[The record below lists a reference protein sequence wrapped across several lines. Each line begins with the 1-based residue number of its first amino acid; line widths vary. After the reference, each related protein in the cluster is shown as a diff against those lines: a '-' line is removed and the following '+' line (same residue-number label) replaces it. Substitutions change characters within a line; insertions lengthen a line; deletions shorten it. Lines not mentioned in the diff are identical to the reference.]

1 MMNGIEFIT
10 ATDGKQ
16 FYIESFL
23 KSILYG
29 YGTLINSTKTY
40 SRNDMHETIKRVQK
54 SSKAHNEIEDFL
66 CTDLINNYVKPNLGL
81 FGLENLVVD
90 VGVRET
96 KENVTVGHLDIKF
109 HVPSLSND
117 DYYAFEAKRLDKNKS
132 KQQYYINGGIARFT
146 KRIYYPETNTIVAGM
161 IGFVEIDLSKSDKGR
176 VELSQIKDDINNL
189 ISNTKDI
196 TTIQYLSP
204 YVLEFDP
211 LINMQHCKYVYL
223 SRHNRDDDNQELKIY
238 HIFLNYYDTVVN

>member
-1 MMNGIEFIT
+1 MNGLEFIT

-29 YGTLINSTKTY
+29 YGSLISTTKTY
-40 SRNDMHETIKRVQK
+40 SRAEMHETIKRVQK
-54 SSKAHNEIEDFL
+54 STKAHNEVEDFL

-81 FGLENLVVD
+81 FGLENLVVN

-109 HVPSLSND
+109 HVPSLSTD
-117 DYYAFEAKRLDKNKS
+117 DYYAFEAKRLDKNKA

-161 IGFVEIDLSKSDKGR
+161 IGFVEIDLSKSNKGR
-176 VELSQIKDDINNL
+176 VSLNQIKDNINTL
-189 ISNTKDI
+189 ISSTSEI
-196 TTIQYLSP
+196 STTQYLSP
-204 YVLEFDP
+204 YILESDP
-211 LINMQHCKYVYL
+211 LINSQYCKYVYL
-223 SRHNRDDDNQELKIY
+223 SKHSRDDDNQELKIY
-238 HIFLNYYDTVVN
+238 HILLDYYDTVVN

>member
-29 YGTLINSTKTY
+29 YGTLVSSTKTY
-40 SRNDMHETIKRVQK
+40 SRTDMHETIKRVQQ

-66 CTDLINNYVKPNLGL
+66 CTDLINNFVKPNLGL

-117 DYYAFEAKRLDKNKS
+117 DYYAFEAKRLDKNKA
-132 KQQYYINGGIARFT
+132 KQQYYIRGGIARFT

-161 IGFVEIDLSKSDKGR
+161 IGFVEIDLSKSRYGR
-176 VELSQIKDDINNL
+176 VELSEIKDGINTL

-196 TTIQYLSP
+196 NTMQYLSP
-204 YVLEFDP
+204 YLLELDP
-211 LINMQHCKYVYL
+211 LINTQHCKYVYL
-223 SRHNRDDDNQELKIY
+223 SKHNRDDDNQELKIY
-238 HIFLNYYDTVVN
+238 HILLDYYDTVVN